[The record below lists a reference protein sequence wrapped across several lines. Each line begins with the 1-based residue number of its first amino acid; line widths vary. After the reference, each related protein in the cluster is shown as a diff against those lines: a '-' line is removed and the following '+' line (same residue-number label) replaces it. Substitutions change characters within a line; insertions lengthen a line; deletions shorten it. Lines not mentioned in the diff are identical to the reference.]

1 MVRNRK
7 AGLPK
12 DHPDKGKRNGA
23 GQQKTLGAKTAAAV
37 QEVDSRWQAFNDTN
51 LATAVRQKDAAE
63 WRAALSESAYK
74 EVYTTATQSMLSAG
88 RIVAA
93 TASGAALV
101 RSAGEAASSI
111 LVSESKIDR
120 RDGYGNLDLDAT
132 FKLAELRKQYEPVAR
147 AASNT
152 RPLIDGFRQL
162 REIDKRARRT

>member
-1 MVRNRK
+1 MRNRK
-7 AGLPK
+7 AVLPK
-12 DHPDKGKRNGA
+12 DHPDKGKRNGT
-23 GQQKTLGAKTAAAV
+23 GQKKTLGAKTAAAV
-37 QEVDSRWQAFNDTN
+37 QEVDSRWQTFNDTN
-51 LATAVRQKDAAE
+51 LALAVRQKDAAE

-93 TASGAALV
+93 TTGGAALL

-111 LVSESKIDR
+111 LTSDSKIDR
-120 RDGYGNLDLDAT
+120 RDGYGNRDLDAT
-132 FKLAELRKQYEPVAR
+132 FKLRDLQKQYEPLAR

-152 RPLIDGFRQL
+152 RPLAEGFRQM